1 MSAQSFWRHKSL
13 DEMSLEEWEAL
24 CDGCG
29 KCCLVKLE
37 DEDTG
42 EIHYTDVACALL
54 DAEKCRCTDYSNR
67 QKRVSNCM
75 TLTPEN
81 INDVKHWMPT
91 SCAYRLLADGKPLPQ
106 WHYLEC
112 GDRQAVHSAGK
123 SVLGRCVNETGIEI
137 DDLPGH
143 IVHLSLIHI

>member
-1 MSAQSFWRHKSL
+1 MDTLPFWRNKTL
-13 DEMSLEEWEAL
+13 NEMSGEEWEAL

-42 EIHYTDVACALL
+42 KVHYTDVACALL
-54 DAEKCRCTDYSNR
+54 DLGKCRCTDYSNR
-67 QKRVSNCM
+67 QKRVSDCM

-81 INDVKHWMPT
+81 IDRVKGWMPS
-91 SCAYRLLADGKPLPQ
+91 SCAYRLLAEGKSLPR

-112 GDRQAVHSAGK
+112 GDRQAVHAQGK
-123 SVLGRCVNETGIEI
+123 SVLGRCISETGIEI
-137 DDLPGH
+137 DDLPSH
-143 IVHLSLIHI
+143 IAQWPA

>member
-1 MSAQSFWRHKSL
+1 MSSG
-13 DEMSLEEWEAL
+13 EWEAL

-42 EIHYTDVACALL
+42 KIHYTDVACALL
-54 DAEKCRCTDYSNR
+54 DAEKCRCIDYSNR
-67 QKRVSNCM
+67 QKRVSDCV
-75 TLTPEN
+75 TLTPGN
-81 INDVKHWMPT
+81 IDRVKQWMPS

-112 GDRQAVHSAGK
+112 GDRQAVHRSGK
-123 SVLGRCVNETGIEI
+123 SVQERCVSEEGIEI
-137 DDLPGH
+137 DDLPKR
-143 IVHLSLIHI
+143 IVRWPR

>member
-1 MSAQSFWRHKSL
+1 MSTGPFWRNKPL
-13 DEMSLEEWEAL
+13 REMSPEEWEAL

-29 KCCLVKLE
+29 KCCLIKLE

-42 EIHYTDVACALL
+42 KIHYTDVACVLL
-54 DAEKCRCTDYSNR
+54 DLGKCRCIDYSNR
-67 QKRVSNCM
+67 QKRVSDCV

-81 INDVKHWMPT
+81 IDRVKQWMPS

-112 GDRQAVHSAGK
+112 GDRGAVHRQGK
-123 SVLGRCVNETGIEI
+123 SALGRCVTETGIEI

-143 IVHLSLIHI
+143 IVRWPR

>member
-1 MSAQSFWRHKSL
+1 MNTQSFWRHKSL
-13 DEMSLEEWEAL
+13 DEMSFEEWEAL

-42 EIHYTDVACALL
+42 EIHYTDVACELL
-54 DAEKCRCTDYSNR
+54 NAGKCRCTDYPSR

-81 INDVKHWMPT
+81 INDVKHWMPS
-91 SCAYRLLADGKPLPQ
+91 SCAYRLLADNKPLPQ

-112 GDRQAVHSAGK
+112 GDRQAVHNAGK
-123 SVLGRCVNETGIEI
+123 SVRDRCVSETDIEI
-137 DDLPGH
+137 DDLPDH
-143 IVHLSLIHI
+143 IVRWPR